1 LSAAAA
7 ADEKDGEKTA
17 AAQKLITLAEA
28 QLVLGLTDQAI
39 ANALKA
45 TTLDAGEP
53 VLFPAALTLIS
64 AGRRDDAEEIASKLA
79 NRLENEPRS
88 YARLIDA
95 EIARSRRRVPD
106 AIDAVRDAQQ
116 RHDSWWSRF
125 MLGRLYEEVNPPHHP
140 EALAELELAIKR
152 RGEAADAF
160 IADMPTLRY
169 VPPAY
174 YWLARAQEGMQASA
188 LARGNFERFLSF
200 REHGDTAD
208 PLATDARSRLQTLAT
223 NTSASSAPPPAA
235 AVR

>member
-1 LSAAAA
+1 
-7 ADEKDGEKTA
+7 
-17 AAQKLITLAEA
+17 
-28 QLVLGLTDQAI
+28 VLGLKDQAI

-53 VLFPAALTLIS
+53 VLFPAALALIS
-64 AGRRDDAEEIASKLA
+64 AGRRDDAEEIAAKLA

-140 EALAELELAIKR
+140 EALAELELAVKR

-169 VPPAY
+169 VPPVY
-174 YWLARAQEGMQASA
+174 YWLGRAQQGVQSNAVARTSYEQFLA
-188 LARGNFERFLSF
+188 LRER
-200 REHGDTAD
+200 AD
-208 PLATDARSRLQTLAT
+208 VVDAAVQDVRSRLAEL
-223 NTSASSAPPPAA
+223 SK
-235 AVR
+235 